1 MPYSPLTFPFRGLDD
16 NVAFGEQRADT
27 TRDAQNVRGV
37 DPVTGRVRGAQ
48 RSGLSKQY
56 TNAVNGTNPVKAME
70 LLVYDDKQVD
80 YADLNNGGGGAGEIS
95 NEWARTPINYVGLSQ
110 AIVDSAGDIY
120 ALGADS
126 NAFYVYSAAG
136 VLLATQSI
144 SVTTG
149 SPAAGYNGNS
159 CEVLAVDDQGDVW
172 IGVSENVTA
181 GEASILRYSRTG
193 QTTWELIYT
202 IPIDLAGSAG
212 QIKGIEVKDQRLYA
226 SVENGLSGASALAY
240 LMIWD
245 GIYGGKKPSPETV
258 QVLLGTNS
266 FAHGIAVSDAGEV
279 FVTYTDSQSAPFNQH
294 CEKFNSS
301 GESVWEL
308 TDSDGGGTGLAVA
321 VKGAKV
327 WTLGFGVSGD
337 NVYLAEWLD
346 SGSTVANT
354 WQATDSNAIQT
365 EYRRI
370 IPDAFDNIHVPIPQT
385 GPITTQDLYRVH
397 DSTGSV
403 ELSFD
408 NVSVPLSSVALPPTN
423 PSYDGSVTEPTR
435 PEFAY
440 VTGIGTLLTKLRLV
454 SATATSGSV
463 RTMQPVGICNNTFRK
478 LADTSTAAATDT
490 STFSSIL
497 GWYGLAVMNGE
508 VFTADGINY
517 NVFNPQ
523 DDEIKAYAATSNGSI
538 PPRCKLIAH
547 WNERMVLARNADDA
561 HNIFMSAKGDPYDWD
576 FAPWTPLTTSAV
588 AFNNQESLGPVA
600 GIINTLIP
608 YSDEMLIVGCDHEIW
623 MLNGDPGA
631 GGYLGLISDTTGM
644 SFGDSWCKDPSGNL
658 YFFGS
663 KGGVYRMN
671 PYGEAPVRISNSEGP
686 AGTNIER
693 RLAAINLTTYHVR
706 LVWNWED
713 DGLMV
718 MLLPFGAGAVVTT
731 NFFWERRTGAWHE
744 DTFGVAGNTV
754 RQPHSMAVLDGDDPD
769 DRVVLFGCEDGF
781 VRKWDRTATDDDGL
795 NIASTVLMGPVLSSS
810 ADEREVK
817 FKSLT
822 AVLADDQSGCN
833 YEVLVND
840 RADVLPVSAQRSGSL
855 QPGRNP
861 TIRLRERGKAAYVR
875 LQDAGPGR
883 WALENIR
890 LEGTPGGRERLR
902 T

>member
-48 RSGLSKQY
+48 RSGLSKPY
-56 TNAVNGTNPVKAME
+56 NGEVDDGNTFPVKDLN
-70 LLVYDDKQVD
+70 LLVYDNKQID
-80 YADLNNGGGGAGEIS
+80 YADQAAVATGEGTWSVTTPNQRGMVQIIMDAGGTLHCLEKD
-95 NEWARTPINYVGLSQ
+95 RH
-110 AIVDSAGDIY
+110 
-120 ALGADS
+120 
-126 NAFYVYSAAG
+126 AFHLYSSEG
-136 VLLATQSI
+136 VLLASKPI
-144 SVTTG
+144 
-149 SPAAGYNGNS
+149 
-159 CEVLAVDDQGDVW
+159 AVDAGTAGSNSVDVMAVDEQGDVW
-172 IGVSENVTA
+172 LGVSESPVS
-181 GEASILRYSRTG
+181 GEPSILRYTRTG
-193 QTTWELIYT
+193 DTTFELVYSIA
-202 IPIDLAGSAG
+202 IDLSGDPAEVM
-212 QIKGIEVKDQRLYA
+212 QIEVKNGRLYA
-226 SVENGLSGASALAY
+226 VVHNGTETAGSLSY
-240 LMIWD
+240 LMVWD
-245 GIYGGKKPSPETV
+245 NIYGGTKPNTETV
-258 QVLLGTNS
+258 KETLGTNTR
-266 FAHGIAVSDAGEV
+266 ARGLAVSDDGDIY
-279 FVTYTDSQSAPFNQH
+279 VTYVENTTASPIDQFL
-294 CEKFNSS
+294 EKFGPSGDSIFLKDSS
-301 GESVWEL
+301 VV
-308 TDSDGGGTGLAVA
+308 GGGLGLAVT
-321 VKGAKV
+321 VSGTKI
-327 WTLGFGVSGD
+327 WTLGYSDGADNQLAVEFLDTGVTATETWAYADAGAPHDNEPYLRIVSDAYGNLHIPVPQAIGGGD
-337 NVYLAEWLD
+337 EYRIISPLGALELGYPGNAVPVDTIAIPPSNPDY
-346 SGSTVANT
+346 SGS
-354 WQATDSNAIQT
+354 
-365 EYRRI
+365 
-370 IPDAFDNIHVPIPQT
+370 
-385 GPITTQDLYRVH
+385 G
-397 DSTGSV
+397 
-403 ELSFD
+403 
-408 NVSVPLSSVALPPTN
+408 
-423 PSYDGSVTEPTR
+423 TEPTR

-440 VTGIGTLLTKLRLV
+440 IGGELGPLVKLKLV
-454 SATATSGSV
+454 SSTASTGSV
-463 RTMQPVGICNNTFRK
+463 RSHLPIAVSNGKVRIWTSGDPTWVAPATG
-478 LADTSTAAATDT
+478 TSTLDTGLGWIMSAVMHGEIFYTDGTQYKVYNPVTDT
-490 STFSSIL
+490 ISQFT
-497 GWYGLAVMNGE
+497 ATTNGE
-508 VFTADGINY
+508 V
-517 NVFNPQ
+517 PR
-523 DDEIKAYAATSNGSI
+523 
-538 PPRCKLIAH
+538 RCKLITA
-547 WNERMVLARNADDA
+547 WNERLVLTRNADDA
-561 HNIFMSAKGDPYDWD
+561 HNVFMSAKGDAYDWD
-576 FAPWTPLTTSAV
+576 FSPWTPLTTSAL

-600 GIINTLIP
+600 GIINTVIP
-608 YSDEMLIVGCDHEIW
+608 YSDEMLIFGCDHEIFL
-623 MLNGDPGA
+623 LNGDPGA

-644 SFGDSWCKDPSGNL
+644 SFGHSWAKDPGGSV
-658 YFFGS
+658 YFFGA

-671 PYGEAPVRISNSEGP
+671 PYGEAPVRISNAEGP